1 MSSPPFHLN
10 PYNWLKVSARD
21 VANVRYN
28 SELATMDSYYF
39 NVLEQDTRSV
49 YDNVNDDNA
58 AELQFKD

>member
-1 MSSPPFHLN
+1 MQIYGLIFNYGYGL
-10 PYNWLKVSARD
+10 WII
-21 VANVRYN
+21 
-28 SELATMDSYYF
+28 F